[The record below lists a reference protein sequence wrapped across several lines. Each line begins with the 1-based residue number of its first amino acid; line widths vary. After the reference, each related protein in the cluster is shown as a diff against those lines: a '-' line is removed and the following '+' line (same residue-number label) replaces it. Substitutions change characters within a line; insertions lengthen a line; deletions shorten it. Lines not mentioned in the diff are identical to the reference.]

1 MIVAWLIFLKWIN
14 KMEYLVKSNTRWE
27 NGSFLRVISFDDIV
41 SLFIDGEEDVDV
53 DKMLDNVAHLN
64 VNQYYAHE
72 FFMNDVYAFKR
83 IR

>member
-1 MIVAWLIFLKWIN
+1 
-14 KMEYLVKSNTRWE
+14 MEYLVKSNTRWE

-53 DKMLDNVAHLN
+53 DKMLDNIAHLN
-64 VNQYYAHE
+64 INQYYEHE
-72 FFMNDVYAFKR
+72 FFMNDVYTFKR